1 MKKYIIITLF
11 IISILIAF
19 GIGFSVRPMSADIN
33 RDGKVDKLD
42 FSILMANWTK

>member
-1 MKKYIIITLF
+1 MKKYIIIAF

-33 RDGKVDKLD
+33 RDGVVNELD